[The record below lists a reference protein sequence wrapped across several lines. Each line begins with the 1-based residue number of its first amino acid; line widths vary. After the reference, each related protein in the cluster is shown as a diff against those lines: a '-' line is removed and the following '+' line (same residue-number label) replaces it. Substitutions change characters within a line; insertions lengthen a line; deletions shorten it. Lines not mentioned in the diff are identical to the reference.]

1 MAEDRY
7 SIWKR
12 YIEEKLADFLPEAEQ
27 KSRIL
32 SEAMRYSLS
41 AGGKRLRPLLL
52 LEACSVCGGDA
63 EKALPYACAVEF
75 IHTYSLIHDDHPS
88 MDDDDYRRG
97 KLTNHKVFG
106 DGMAILAG
114 DGLLNSAFDVM
125 MEDILPVAGRGED
138 VSFLLRAAYE
148 ISSSAGVRGMIAG
161 QAADLQNTGN
171 GYRQD
176 AKFAGNLQGKRTTV
190 RERCAAAD
198 SEAGAG
204 TVREELSGGE
214 EGREKMLLYIH
225 KKKTGAL
232 IRAAVRA
239 GALIAGASE
248 RQIAELTEYAEN
260 LGLAF
265 QISDDILDVVGSEAE
280 MGKRA
285 GADQRLGK
293 LTYPSVFGLEV
304 SRRRLA
310 EATERAVEAAA
321 RFGEDGGFLEKLAID
336 LQSRIS

>member
-1 MAEDRY
+1 MRTFCR
-7 SIWKR
+7 KR
-12 YIEEKLADFLPEAEQ
+12 SRRAVFCQRPCGTVSRREE
-27 KSRIL
+27 
-32 SEAMRYSLS
+32 
-41 AGGKRLRPLLL
+41 
-52 LEACSVCGGDA
+52 SVCVLFFFWKPAAYA

-125 MEDILPVAGRGED
+125 MEDILPAAGRGED

-225 KKKTGAL
+225 KKKTHTFDVSL
-232 IRAAVRA
+232 SSFFTV
-239 GALIAGASE
+239 
-248 RQIAELTEYAEN
+248 
-260 LGLAF
+260 
-265 QISDDILDVVGSEAE
+265 SDLFPI
-280 MGKRA
+280 MI
-285 GADQRLGK
+285 
-293 LTYPSVFGLEV
+293 F
-304 SRRRLA
+304 
-310 EATERAVEAAA
+310 
-321 RFGEDGGFLEKLAID
+321 I
-336 LQSRIS
+336 

>member
-1 MAEDRY
+1 
-7 SIWKR
+7 
-12 YIEEKLADFLPEAEQ
+12 
-27 KSRIL
+27 
-32 SEAMRYSLS
+32 MRYSLS

-125 MEDILPVAGRGED
+125 MEDILPAAGRGED

-190 RERCAAAD
+190 RERCAAAAV
-198 SEAGAG
+198 SY
-204 TVREELSGGE
+204 THLSQLHKAERRGEDVPGRGGSIRVLCGE
-214 EGREKMLLYIH
+214 IPRRWR
-225 KKKTGAL
+225 
-232 IRAAVRA
+232 RAASSEPT
-239 GALIAGASE
+239 SE
-248 RQIAELTEYAEN
+248 RVY
-260 LGLAF
+260 
-265 QISDDILDVVGSEAE
+265 
-280 MGKRA
+280 
-285 GADQRLGK
+285 
-293 LTYPSVFGLEV
+293 
-304 SRRRLA
+304 
-310 EATERAVEAAA
+310 
-321 RFGEDGGFLEKLAID
+321 
-336 LQSRIS
+336 QSGVYSL

>member
-1 MAEDRY
+1 
-7 SIWKR
+7 
-12 YIEEKLADFLPEAEQ
+12 
-27 KSRIL
+27 
-32 SEAMRYSLS
+32 
-41 AGGKRLRPLLL
+41 
-52 LEACSVCGGDA
+52 
-63 EKALPYACAVEF
+63 
-75 IHTYSLIHDDHPS
+75 
-88 MDDDDYRRG
+88 
-97 KLTNHKVFG
+97 
-106 DGMAILAG
+106 
-114 DGLLNSAFDVM
+114 
-125 MEDILPVAGRGED
+125 
-138 VSFLLRAAYE
+138 
-148 ISSSAGVRGMIAG
+148 MIAG

-176 AKFAGNLQGKRTTV
+176 ARFAGNLQGKRTTV
-190 RERCAAAD
+190 RERCVAAD